1 MRESSRGGDNR
12 RRANCPQRKETP
24 VPSRR
29 IVAAAVST
37 WMSLGGVALAAT
49 PAEVP
54 EKLRVAPDQVLAF
67 DFRGEGVQIYVC
79 TASKDDATKF
89 EWMLKAPEAQLFDA
103 AGRQVGKHYAGPTWE
118 GNDGSKVV
126 GELKARDDGPDPNAI
141 PWLLLSAKASSGS
154 GMFGNTTSVQRL
166 RTVGGKA
173 PAEGC
178 GKAADTGSEVR
189 VPYQA
194 RYAFYK
200 RKQ

>member
-1 MRESSRGGDNR
+1 M
-12 RRANCPQRKETP
+12 
-24 VPSRR
+24 PSRR
-29 IVAAAVST
+29 IVAASVLTCLALSA
-37 WMSLGGVALAAT
+37 VALAAP

-54 EKLRVAPDQVLAF
+54 EALRVAPDQVLAF

-79 TASKDDATKF
+79 TARKDDATKF
-89 EWMLKAPEAQLFDA
+89 EWILKAPEARLFDD
-103 AGRQVGKHYAGPTWE
+103 AGRHVGKHYGGPTWE

-126 GELKARDDGPDPNAI
+126 GELKARDDGPDANAI

-154 GMFGNTTSVQRL
+154 GMFGKTTSIQRL

-178 GKAADTGSEVR
+178 SKAAEAGSEVR

-194 RYAFYK
+194 RYTFYT
-200 RKQ
+200 RLQ